1 MSFGSLEK
9 DLLEAERKIE
19 MLETM
24 IQETQREVTIEKDEH
39 EKLANFTK
47 YNPYPVIRIDNN
59 GKILM
64 SNKAANQYF
73 EIDKMRG
80 LFWNDLVNMNLA
92 KIDTSQG
99 YLQFEYKLNGKDL
112 LLCYRPVPEIN
123 AINIYGFDIS
133 ERKQME
139 RTLEDE
145 RARNMHSVKMATLGE
160 MAGGMAHEL
169 NTPLG
174 LLQLSLEQ
182 LLKSRDNTERFF
194 DIAKEM
200 EMTIEK
206 MSRLINGFKT
216 FSRSSDS
223 DQFTFTS
230 FKKLFSESMQLCEMS
245 LKNKGIEFSYTT
257 DIADIS
263 VECHPSE
270 ISQVIMNLVQNAS
283 DAIEKLDEKWIR
295 VEVDHSDELCISVI
309 DSGNG
314 VPEEVYEK
322 MFIPFYTT
330 KDVGK
335 GTGLGLAIIKGIM
348 EKHNGSIS
356 LNRENENTCFRF
368 TLPLIQT
375 VGDFL

>member
-1 MSFGSLEK
+1 MPFGSLEK

-24 IQETQREVTIEKDEH
+24 IQESQHEVFVEKDEH
-39 EKLANFTK
+39 EKMANFTK
-47 YNPYPVIRIDNN
+47 FNPYPVIRIDNN

-64 SNKAANQYF
+64 SNKAANSYF

-80 LFWNDLVNMNLA
+80 LFWNDLVNMNFA

-133 ERKQME
+133 ERKTME

-145 RARNMHSVKMATLGE
+145 RARNMHSMKMALLGE

-182 LLKSRDNTERFF
+182 LVKSRDNTERFF
-194 DIAKEM
+194 EITKDM
-200 EMTIEK
+200 ELTIEK
-206 MSRLINGFKT
+206 MSKLINGFKT

-223 DQFTFTS
+223 DEFTFTS
-230 FKKLFSESMQLCEMS
+230 FQKLFLESMQLCEMS
-245 LKNKGIEFSYTT
+245 LKNKGIHFSYTQN
-257 DIADIS
+257 IADVSI
-263 VECHPSE
+263 ECHPSE

-283 DAIEKLDEKWIR
+283 DAIEKDEDKWIK
-295 VEVDHSDELCISVI
+295 VEVEHSDELKISVI
-309 DSGNG
+309 DSGKG
-314 VPEEVYEK
+314 IPDDVVEK
-322 MFIPFYTT
+322 MFVPFYTT

-348 EKHNGSIS
+348 DKHNGTIGVIK
-356 LNRENENTCFRF
+356 ENENTCFQF